1 MSHLIQS
8 IFDLLSSLGYAGIA
22 LGLMVEVI
30 PSEIVLAYGGY
41 LVSIGKISFVGAVIA
56 GTIGGLIAQWFLYWL
71 GRYGGRPFLNK
82 YGKYILIKPHHID
95 HAQQWF
101 SKYGSGV
108 IFTARF
114 IPVVRHAISIP
125 AGIARMSFAK
135 FSLYT
140 VVAIIP
146 WSILFLYL
154 GMTLGTKWE
163 QINQAAK
170 PFVTPAIMI
179 AILFTI
185 GYVVYKWKFKK
196 GEKR

>member
-8 IFDLLSSLGYAGIA
+8 IFDILSSLGYLGIA

-41 LVSIGKISFVGAVIA
+41 LISIGSISFIGAVVA
-56 GTIGGLIAQWFLYWL
+56 GSVGGIIAQWFLYWI
-71 GRYGGRPFLNK
+71 GRYGGRPILDK
-82 YGKYILIKPHHID
+82 YGKYLLIRPSHID
-95 HAQQWF
+95 VAQLWF

-140 VVAIIP
+140 ILAIIP
-146 WSILFLYL
+146 WSILFIYL
-154 GMTLGTKWE
+154 GMNLGTKWG
-163 QINQAAK
+163 QINQVAK
-170 PFVTPAIMI
+170 PFVSPAII
-179 AILFTI
+179 LAIILTVCYLLF
-185 GYVVYKWKFKK
+185 KWKNKASK
-196 GEKR
+196 G

>member
-1 MSHLIQS
+1 MSNLIQS
-8 IFDLLSSLGYAGIA
+8 IFEMLSSLGYLGIA

-41 LVSIGKISFVGAVIA
+41 LISIGKISFIGAVVA
-56 GTIGGLIAQWFLYWL
+56 GSIGGIIAQWFLYWI
-71 GRYGGRPFLNK
+71 GRYGGRPILDK
-82 YGKYILIKPHHID
+82 YGKYLLIRPSHID
-95 HAQQWF
+95 VAQQWF
-101 SKYGSGV
+101 SKYGTGV

-140 VVAIIP
+140 ILAIIP
-146 WSILFLYL
+146 WSVLFIYL
-154 GMTLGTKWE
+154 GMNLGTKWE

-170 PFVTPAIMI
+170 PFVIPAIII
-179 AILFTI
+179 AIILTLCYLLF
-185 GYVVYKWKFKK
+185 KWKNKAIK
-196 GEKR
+196 G

>member
-1 MSHLIQS
+1 L
-8 IFDLLSSLGYAGIA
+8 GIA

-41 LVSIGKISFVGAVIA
+41 LISIGKISFIGAVIA
-56 GTIGGLIAQWFLYWL
+56 GSIGGIIAQWFLYWI
-71 GRYGGRPFLNK
+71 GRYGGRPILDK
-82 YGKYILIKPHHID
+82 YGKYLLIRPAHID
-95 HAQQWF
+95 VAQQWF

-140 VVAIIP
+140 ILAIIP

-154 GMTLGTKWE
+154 GMNLGTKWE

-170 PFVTPAIMI
+170 PFVSPAIII
-179 AILFTI
+179 AIIITLGYLFF
-185 GYVVYKWKFKK
+185 KWKNKK
-196 GEKR
+196 IKPLKADKYIIGGSSCYHI

>member
-1 MSHLIQS
+1 MSHFIQS
-8 IFDLLSSLGYAGIA
+8 IFDLLSSLGYLGIT

-41 LVSIGKISFVGAVIA
+41 LVSIGKISFLGAVVA
-56 GTIGGLIAQWFLYWL
+56 GTIGGIIAQWFLYWL
-71 GRYGGRPFLNK
+71 GRYGGRPILDK
-82 YGKYILIKPHHID
+82 YGRYLLIKPHHID
-95 HAQQWF
+95 HAQHWF

-125 AGIARMSFAK
+125 AGIARMSFTK

-140 VVAIIP
+140 IVAIIP
-146 WSILFLYL
+146 WTILFLYL
-154 GMTLGTKWE
+154 GMTLGTNWD

-170 PFVTPAIMI
+170 PYVTPAII
-179 AILFTI
+179 TAIIFTLC
-185 GYVVYKWKFKK
+185 YLVFKWKNKK
-196 GEKR
+196 IETK